1 MTTPLCGELNNA
13 MKYEGNGVL
22 CCMCETDN
30 GNSKDEHIFNE
41 TNGVMVWT
49 MLIEYTQNNALTSA
63 ECSLP

>member
-1 MTTPLCGELNNA
+1 